1 MWWRSRKLSILTA
14 ASYLL
19 VVMFSALFH
28 DHHDHGR
35 GPSRPGVAASH
46 LADDHDCSVCQFLA
60 QKPAPAAVVAPQIAS
75 TLVQELAAPA
85 PSCPVPSAFTAWQSR
100 APPAV
105 A

>member
-19 VVMFSALFH
+19 VITGSALFH
-28 DHHDHGR
+28 NHYGHGEEA
-35 GPSRPGVAASH
+35 SRPGVSAADA
-46 LADDHDCSVCQFLA
+46 ADDHDCSVCQFLA
-60 QKPAPAAVVAPQIAS
+60 QKPAPAVQVAPEIAS
-75 TLVQELAAPA
+75 ALVQDVAAPA
-85 PSCPVPSAFTAWQSR
+85 PWCPPRAAFAAWQSR

>member
-19 VVMFSALFH
+19 VITGSALFH
-28 DHHDHGR
+28 NHHGHGEEA
-35 GPSRPGVAASH
+35 SRPGVSAADA
-46 LADDHDCSVCQFLA
+46 ADDHDCSVCQFLA
-60 QKPAPAAVVAPQIAS
+60 QKPAPAVQVAPEIA
-75 TLVQELAAPA
+75 TRWCKTWLRPRHGARVRAAFA
-85 PSCPVPSAFTAWQSR
+85 AWQSR